1 MPGYFLESRLMVS
14 VPILG
19 EIYAININATDE
31 DTAGE
36 CSNID
41 QTITLSTRLKAHPDY
56 LWRVLLHEIGHAYI
70 FESGL
75 AEILTDRE
83 QELIAQTCGSLMNQ
97 LFEKPAW
104 VDELLK

>member
-1 MPGYFLESRLMVS
+1 MVS
-14 VPILG
+14 IPILG
-19 EIYAININATDE
+19 EIYTVIVTDNLTE
-31 DTAGE
+31 DASGE
-36 CSNID
+36 CCAET
-41 QTITLSTRLKAHPDY
+41 QTIRLRTRLRENPDY
-56 LWRVLLHEIGHAYI
+56 LWRVLCHEIGHAYI